1 MNKDFDFNKVGK
13 RMPYQVP
20 ESFFNQLESNV
31 MQEVKSEIAVAKNSH
46 FRRRFTWGTI
56 IGAAAAVAL
65 LVTVNLK
72 STKVNE
78 YSAEAVNQAFNQL
91 QPADQDY
98 LLEVYEEDVFFND
111 QY

>member
-1 MNKDFDFNKVGK
+1 MNKDFDFDKVGK

-20 ESFFNQLESNV
+20 DSFFAQLESNV
-31 MQEVKSEIAVAKNSH
+31 MQEVKSEVAVAKKLR
-46 FRRRFTWGTI
+46 FRRITWGTI

-72 STKVNE
+72 STVNE
-78 YSAEAVNQAFNQL
+78 YSAEAVNQAFSQL
-91 QPADQDY
+91 QPADQAY
-98 LLEVYEEDVFFND
+98 LLEVYDEDVFLNE

>member
-1 MNKDFDFNKVGK
+1 MNKDFDFDKVGK
-13 RMPYQVP
+13 RMGYQVP
-20 ESFFNQLESNV
+20 DSFFDQLESNV
-31 MQEVKSEIAVAKNSH
+31 MQEVKSEVAVAKKSRL
-46 FRRRFTWGTI
+46 RRITWGTI

-78 YSAEAVNQAFNQL
+78 YSAEDVNQAFSQL
-91 QPADQDY
+91 QPADQAY
-98 LLEVYEEDVFFND
+98 LLEVYDEDVFLNE

>member
-1 MNKDFDFNKVGK
+1 MNKDFDFDKVGK

-20 ESFFNQLESNV
+20 DSFFDQLESNV
-31 MQEVKSEIAVAKNSH
+31 MQEVKSEVAVAKKSR
-46 FRRRFTWGTI
+46 FRRITWGTI
-56 IGAAAAVAL
+56 ISVAAAVAL

-78 YSAEAVNQAFNQL
+78 YSAEAVNQAFSQL
-91 QPADQDY
+91 LPADQAY
-98 LLEVYEEDVFFND
+98 LLEVYDEDVFLNE

>member
-1 MNKDFDFNKVGK
+1 MTTDFAFDKVGK

-20 ESFFNQLESNV
+20 DSFFAQLESNV
-31 MQEVKSEIAVAKNSH
+31 MQEVKSEVAVTKKLR
-46 FRRRFTWGTI
+46 FRRITWGTI

-78 YSAEAVNQAFNQL
+78 YSAEAVNQAFSQL
-91 QPADQDY
+91 QPADQAY
-98 LLEVYEEDVFFND
+98 LLEVYDEDVFLNE

>member
-1 MNKDFDFNKVGK
+1 MNKDFDFDKVGK

-20 ESFFNQLESNV
+20 DSFFAQLESNV
-31 MQEVKSEIAVAKNSH
+31 MQEVKSEVAVAKKLR
-46 FRRRFTWGTI
+46 FRRIPWGTI

-72 STKVNE
+72 STTVNE
-78 YSAEAVNQAFNQL
+78 YSAEAVNQAFSQL
-91 QPADQDY
+91 QPADQAY
-98 LLEVYEEDVFFND
+98 LLEVYDEDVFLNE

>member
-1 MNKDFDFNKVGK
+1 MNKDFDFDKVGK

-20 ESFFNQLESNV
+20 DSFFAQLESNV
-31 MQEVKSEIAVAKNSH
+31 MQEVKSEVAVAKKLR
-46 FRRRFTWGTI
+46 FRQITWGTI

-72 STKVNE
+72 STTVNE
-78 YSAEAVNQAFNQL
+78 YSAEAVNQAFSQL
-91 QPADQDY
+91 QPVDQAY
-98 LLEVYEEDVFFND
+98 LLEVYDEDVFLNE

>member
-1 MNKDFDFNKVGK
+1 MNKDFDFDKVGK

-20 ESFFNQLESNV
+20 DSFFAQLESNV
-31 MQEVKSEIAVAKNSH
+31 MQEVKSEVAVAKKLR
-46 FRRRFTWGTI
+46 FRRITWGTI

-72 STKVNE
+72 STKVKE
-78 YSAEAVNQAFNQL
+78 YSAEAVNQAFSQL
-91 QPADQDY
+91 QPADQAY
-98 LLEVYEEDVFFND
+98 LLEVYDEDVFLNE

>member
-1 MNKDFDFNKVGK
+1 MNKDFDFDKVGK

-20 ESFFNQLESNV
+20 DSFFDQLESNV
-31 MQEVKSEIAVAKNSH
+31 MQEVKSEVAVAKKSR
-46 FRRRFTWGTI
+46 FRRITWGTI
-56 IGAAAAVAL
+56 TSAAAAVAL

-78 YSAEAVNQAFNQL
+78 YSAEAVNQAFSQL
-91 QPADQDY
+91 LPADQAY
-98 LLEVYEEDVFFND
+98 LLEVYDEDVFLNE

>member
-1 MNKDFDFNKVGK
+1 MNKDFDFDKVGK

-20 ESFFNQLESNV
+20 DSFFAQLESNV
-31 MQEVKSEIAVAKNSH
+31 MQEVKSEVAVTKKLR
-46 FRRRFTWGTI
+46 FRRIAWGTI

-72 STKVNE
+72 STTVNE
-78 YSAEAVNQAFNQL
+78 YSADAVNQAFSQL
-91 QPADQDY
+91 QPADQAY
-98 LLEVYEEDVFFND
+98 LLEVYDEDVFLNE

>member
-1 MNKDFDFNKVGK
+1 MNKDFDFDKVGK

-20 ESFFNQLESNV
+20 DSFFAQLESNV
-31 MQEVKSEIAVAKNSH
+31 MQEVKSEVAVTKKLG
-46 FRRRFTWGTI
+46 FRRITWGTI

-78 YSAEAVNQAFNQL
+78 YSAEAVNQAFSQL
-91 QPADQDY
+91 QPVDQAY
-98 LLEVYEEDVFFND
+98 LLEVYDEDVFLNE